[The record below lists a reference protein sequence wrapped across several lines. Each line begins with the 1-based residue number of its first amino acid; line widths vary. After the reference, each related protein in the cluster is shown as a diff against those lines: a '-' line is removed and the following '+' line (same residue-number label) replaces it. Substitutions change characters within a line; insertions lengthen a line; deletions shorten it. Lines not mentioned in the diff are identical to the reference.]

1 MDLSAGRLLQ
11 RNITAS
17 TVRRVR
23 PLRALEYIKG
33 LDSFIHPVQCKL
45 ARFRTEIMKFASFIF
60 FLFMNYIRL
69 RTDFKFAPRLHL

>member
-1 MDLSAGRLLQ
+1 MDLCAGRLLQ

-33 LDSFIHPVQCKL
+33 LDSNPIPTLQVYSSSAMQISTIPY
-45 ARFRTEIMKFASFIF
+45 RNNEIRVFQF
-60 FLFMNYIRL
+60 FPLYE
-69 RTDFKFAPRLHL
+69 LH